1 MLMNIKTSLI
11 FPLVFLSDTSGDI
24 QIIQRITS
32 ITKKKGNT
40 ASLECHIK
48 TDMLKK
54 SVYIHWYRQKPEQPL
69 NRILYISS
77 NENVVH
83 EQGIGEERY
92 EARKWPSNSLLSL
105 RIHGA
110 TEEDAALYYCAC
122 WDTRCA
128 RAPLSLNK
136 NPPPPSHLCKHTPL
150 LLSASHK
157 GLFCCPCV
165 LSSV

>member
-1 MLMNIKTSLI
+1 MLLLPQVLVVASLGTY
-11 FPLVFLSDTSGDI
+11 TSGDI
-24 QIIQRITS
+24 QITQRITS
-32 ITKKKGNT
+32 ITKTKGNT
-40 ASLECHIK
+40 ASLECQIK

-77 NENVVH
+77 NENFVH
-83 EQGIGEERY
+83 EQGISEERY

-122 WDTRCA
+122 WDTR
-128 RAPLSLNK
+128 APEPQLLKPMRLESMLRNK
-136 NPPPPSHLCKHTPL
+136 RSHRNEKLAH
-150 LLSASHK
+150 HNEE
-157 GLFCCPCV
+157 
-165 LSSV
+165 